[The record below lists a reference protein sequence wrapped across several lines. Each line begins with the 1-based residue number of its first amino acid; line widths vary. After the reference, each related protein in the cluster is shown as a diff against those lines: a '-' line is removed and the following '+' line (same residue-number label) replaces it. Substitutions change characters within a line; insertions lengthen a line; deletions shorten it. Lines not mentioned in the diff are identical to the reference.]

1 MLLWRETRCRNCNNQ
16 SEIAHS
22 LYILGGD
29 ELPTEEPTSPRLQ
42 DDTSFIADAAE
53 TAPNTNVLT
62 SGDAEGVSLPGAS
75 AVQNPPDSS
84 KNKKEWFSHSFF
96 LTMVVFAMAVAFVN
110 TWIGPD
116 EVFRQSQ
123 FANEEPARQKEW
135 LTKLELRLR
144 RAELLM
150 DNRRLKMARN
160 NLSEALFFT
169 GQDDRALA
177 VLHQV
182 MMDDVH
188 VLPWDPR
195 CKKLF
200 DYYQR
205 RNEYREAADLIREM
219 DDRVKTIDVLTGPM
233 DDFYATAIAVN
244 SKLGDTGA
252 VRKYRDK
259 ADRWSFFHRRVYEGY
274 GIGREFDEALHQVI
288 AGDIDKACSKLAR
301 MTGANPSE
309 RNGDVS
315 LDSRYHKKAAIVLAI
330 IPVLQGQQG
339 AEVDRKLDEA
349 QDIAAELNDRW
360 EINRA
365 VIDSLQ
371 MAIDRN
377 ERRKLSPG
385 SN

>member
-1 MLLWRETRCRNCNNQ
+1 M
-16 SEIAHS
+16 
-22 LYILGGD
+22 
-29 ELPTEEPTSPRLQ
+29 PTEEPTSPRLQ

-84 KNKKEWFSHSFF
+84 KNKKGWFSHSFF